1 MSRFKKAVLIGVVLF
16 SCVGCDRVTKTVAE
30 NHLTSSQPIHLMGDV
45 LQFQYTPNE
54 GGFLGLGAGL
64 PAPVRFWLFT
74 VFVGAALIG
83 ALGFVWVSQAMNHPV
98 NILGVSLTIG
108 GGLGNLID
116 RLLNGGE
123 VVDFVNVGVGD
134 LRTGIFNLA
143 DVAIMIGAGVL
154 LVWNALLRKADKS
167 KNDQEQL
174 T

>member
-1 MSRFKKAVLIGVVLF
+1 MSRFKKAVLIGVILF

-30 NHLTSSQPIHLMGDV
+30 NHLVSSQPIHLVGDV
-45 LQFQYTPNE
+45 FRLQYTPNE

-64 PAPVRFWLFT
+64 PASVRFWLFT

-83 ALGFVWVSQAMNHPV
+83 ALGFVWVSREMNHPL
-98 NILGVSLTIG
+98 NILGASLTIG

-116 RLLNGGE
+116 RLLNDGE
-123 VVDFVNVGVGD
+123 VIDFVNMGVGD

-143 DVAIMIGAGVL
+143 DVAIVIGTGVL
-154 LVWNALLRKADKS
+154 LVWHALFTKTPQVITHDP
-167 KNDQEQL
+167 

>member
-1 MSRFKKAVLIGVVLF
+1 
-16 SCVGCDRVTKTVAE
+16 
-30 NHLTSSQPIHLMGDV
+30 
-45 LQFQYTPNE
+45 
-54 GGFLGLGAGL
+54 
-64 PAPVRFWLFT
+64 
-74 VFVGAALIG
+74 
-83 ALGFVWVSQAMNHPV
+83 
-98 NILGVSLTIG
+98 
-108 GGLGNLID
+108 LGNLID
-116 RLLNGGE
+116 RLLNGGQ

>member
-16 SCVGCDRVTKTVAE
+16 LCVGCDRVTKTVAE
-30 NHLTSSQPIHLMGDV
+30 NHLASSQPVHLMGDV
-45 LQFQYTPNE
+45 FQLQYTPNE

-83 ALGFVWVSQAMNHPV
+83 ALGFVWVSQVMNHPV

-123 VVDFVNVGVGD
+123 VVDFVNVGVGN

-143 DVAIMIGAGVL
+143 DVAIMIGSGVL